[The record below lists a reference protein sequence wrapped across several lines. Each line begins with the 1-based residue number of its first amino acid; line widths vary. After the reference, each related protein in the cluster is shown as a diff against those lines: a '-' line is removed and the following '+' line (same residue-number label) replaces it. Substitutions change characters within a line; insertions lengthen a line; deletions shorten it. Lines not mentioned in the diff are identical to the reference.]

1 MSGRRKENSRGAQRD
16 RSRSPVET
24 SSEMLTEADLRRIV
38 LESMKSQIPSLI
50 MEASKVVTE
59 QLAAENQET
68 QSKSFS
74 SFTQEMKQLKA
85 RQEEVAYEAKAAALK
100 SEGII
105 FVLLL
110 NTI

>member
-1 MSGRRKENSRGAQRD
+1 
-16 RSRSPVET
+16 
-24 SSEMLTEADLRRIV
+24 
-38 LESMKSQIPSLI
+38 MKSQIPSLVI
-50 MEASKVVTE
+50 EASKVVTE

-68 QSKSFS
+68 QSKSIS
-74 SFTQEMKQLKA
+74 SFAQEMKQLKA

-110 NTI
+110 NTIKYASSFFL